1 MVRILDR
8 GCTPSNRIRIGAMLH
23 RISVISRHKAPVPLY
38 KESSS
43 DGTLNDID
51 GVEHSGQSEAFNL
64 ADTTAVA

>member
-1 MVRILDR
+1 
-8 GCTPSNRIRIGAMLH
+8 MLH

-51 GVEHSGQSEAFNL
+51 GVVRGALRTERSL
-64 ADTTAVA
+64 